1 MIGRIGHAIAETIGR
16 VWTSML
22 KAASVALWA
31 QIGAGMAFTIGA
43 GCLVWIIWKGPW
55 TPAVEA
61 ARLSGLVGITFAT
74 LGLVAVA
81 LVAIAGLRL
90 GVKASKDG
98 FDASVERDDEPH
110 TFEVKEIKP

>member
-1 MIGRIGHAIAETIGR
+1 MIGRIWAA
-16 VWTSML
+16 ML
-22 KAASVALWA
+22 AAGSVALWA
-31 QIGAGMAFTIGA
+31 QIGAGMAFTLGA

-98 FDASVERDDEPH
+98 FDASVERDDDP
-110 TFEVKEIKP
+110 TVTTTTTTKVSP